1 MKEPIVLQ
9 QPMTFSKKG
18 KNMTAKKAAA
28 PSPKVNFKVSP
39 VESVFEVEVDGLPN
53 TFWGSDVFKFSVSS
67 DGSVTINDNEFS
79 SKKQAAQALEAMATF
94 LKK

>member
-1 MKEPIVLQ
+1 MAE
-9 QPMTFSKKG
+9 
-18 KNMTAKKAAA
+18 AKKAVATN
-28 PSPKVNFKVSP
+28 PKMAFKVSP
-39 VESVFEVEVDGLPN
+39 VESSFEVSTPGLSAFGWDE
-53 TFWGSDVFKFSVSS
+53 TFRFSIAA

>member
-1 MKEPIVLQ
+1 MPLK

-18 KNMTAKKAAA
+18 KKMTTKKLTA
-28 PSPKVNFKVSP
+28 PTPKFNVKVSP
-39 VESVFEVEVDGLPN
+39 VESVFEVEVDGLPAS
-53 TFWGSDVFKFSVSS
+53 FWGGECFKFSVSS

>member
-1 MKEPIVLQ
+1 MPLK
-9 QPMTFSKKG
+9 QPMMFSKKG
-18 KNMTAKKAAA
+18 KKMTAKKAAA
-28 PSPKVNFKVSP
+28 PTPKFNVKVSP
-39 VESVFEVEVDGLPN
+39 VESVFEVEVDGLPAS
-53 TFWGSDVFKFSVSS
+53 FWGGECFKFSVSS

>member
-1 MKEPIVLQ
+1 MPLK

-18 KNMTAKKAAA
+18 KKMTAKKAV
-28 PSPKVNFKVSP
+28 SPTPKFNFKVSP
-39 VESVFEVEVDGLPN
+39 VESVFEVEVDGVPAS
-53 TFWGSDVFKFSVSS
+53 FWGGECFKFSVSS

-79 SKKQAAQALEAMATF
+79 SKKQAAQALEAMAAF

>member
-1 MKEPIVLQ
+1 M
-9 QPMTFSKKG
+9 QPLTMFSKKG
-18 KNMTAKKAAA
+18 KKMTAKKAAV
-28 PSPKVNFKVSP
+28 PSPKFNMKISP

-67 DGSVTINDNEFS
+67 DGSVTLNDNEFS
-79 SKKQAAQALEAMATF
+79 SKKQAAQALEAIAGF

>member
-1 MKEPIVLQ
+1 MQ

-18 KNMTAKKAAA
+18 NNMTAKKAAA

-53 TFWGSDVFKFSVSS
+53 TFWGSDCFKFSVSS

-79 SKKQAAQALEAMATF
+79 SKKQAAQALEAMAAF

>member
-1 MKEPIVLQ
+1 MAE
-9 QPMTFSKKG
+9 
-18 KNMTAKKAAA
+18 AKKAVATN
-28 PSPKVNFKVSP
+28 PKMAFKVSP
-39 VESVFEVEVDGLPN
+39 VESSFEVSAPGLSVFGFDE
-53 TFWGSDVFKFSVSS
+53 TFRFSIGA

>member
-1 MKEPIVLQ
+1 MAE
-9 QPMTFSKKG
+9 
-18 KNMTAKKAAA
+18 AKKAVATN
-28 PSPKVNFKVSP
+28 PKMSFKVSP
-39 VESVFEVEVDGLPN
+39 VESSFEVSTPGLSVLGWDE
-53 TFWGSDVFKFSVSS
+53 TFRFSIAA

>member
-1 MKEPIVLQ
+1 MTEAKRKTIV
-9 QPMTFSKKG
+9 
-18 KNMTAKKAAA
+18 A
-28 PSPKVNFKVSP
+28 PKMSIKVSP
-39 VESVFEVEVDGLPN
+39 VETSFEVVVPDGTNKL
-53 TFWGSDVFKFSVSS
+53 WGIDDYFKFSIAA

>member
-1 MKEPIVLQ
+1 M
-9 QPMTFSKKG
+9 MFSKKG
-18 KNMTAKKAAA
+18 KKMTAKKAAV
-28 PSPKVNFKVSP
+28 PSPKFNMKISP

-67 DGSVTINDNEFS
+67 DGSVTLNDNEFS
-79 SKKQAAQALEAMATF
+79 SKKQAAQALEAIAGF

>member
-1 MKEPIVLQ
+1 M
-9 QPMTFSKKG
+9 MMFSKKG
-18 KNMTAKKAAA
+18 KKMTAKKAAA
-28 PSPKVNFKVSP
+28 PSPKFNFKVSP

-79 SKKQAAQALEAMATF
+79 SKKQAAQALEAIAGF

>member
-1 MKEPIVLQ
+1 M
-9 QPMTFSKKG
+9 MMFSKKG
-18 KNMTAKKAAA
+18 KKMTAKKAAV
-28 PSPKVNFKVSP
+28 PSPKFNFKVSP

-67 DGSVTINDNEFS
+67 DGSVTLNDNEFS
-79 SKKQAAQALEAMATF
+79 SKKQAAQALEAIAGF

>member
-1 MKEPIVLQ
+1 MAE
-9 QPMTFSKKG
+9 
-18 KNMTAKKAAA
+18 AKKAVATN
-28 PSPKVNFKVSP
+28 PKMSFKVSP
-39 VESVFEVEVDGLPN
+39 VESSFEVSTPGLSVLGWDE
-53 TFWGSDVFKFSVSS
+53 TFRFSVRA

>member
-1 MKEPIVLQ
+1 M
-9 QPMTFSKKG
+9 MMFSKKG
-18 KNMTAKKAAA
+18 KKMTAKKAAV
-28 PSPKVNFKVSP
+28 PSPKFNMKISP

-67 DGSVTINDNEFS
+67 DGSVTLNDNEFS
-79 SKKQAAQALEAMATF
+79 SKKQAAQALEAIAGF

>member
-1 MKEPIVLQ
+1 M
-9 QPMTFSKKG
+9 MMFSKKG
-18 KNMTAKKAAA
+18 KKMTAKKAAA
-28 PSPKVNFKVSP
+28 PSPKFNFKVSP
-39 VESVFEVEVDGLPN
+39 VESVFEVEVDGLN
-53 TFWGSDVFKFSVSS
+53 HTVWGSDFFKFSVSS

>member
-1 MKEPIVLQ
+1 MAE
-9 QPMTFSKKG
+9 
-18 KNMTAKKAAA
+18 AKKVVATN
-28 PSPKVNFKVSP
+28 PKMSFKVSP
-39 VESVFEVEVDGLPN
+39 VESSFEVSTPGLSVLGWDE
-53 TFWGSDVFKFSVSS
+53 TFRFSVRA